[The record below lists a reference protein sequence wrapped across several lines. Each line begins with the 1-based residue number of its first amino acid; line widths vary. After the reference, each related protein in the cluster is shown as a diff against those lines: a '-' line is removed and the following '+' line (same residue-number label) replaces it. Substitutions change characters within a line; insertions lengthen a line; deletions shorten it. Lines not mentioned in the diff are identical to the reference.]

1 MIALV
6 LLLLGFFPPGE
17 PGVPPA
23 AAMGDE
29 AFFRIDY
36 PEAADIYAGALAE
49 TPGNPHLSWR
59 LARVFVCMAED
70 TTGSVQV
77 RLLLAAEAHARSCI
91 RSDASIHQGHT
102 WLAAALGYKALLAGP
117 AEQVALTVE
126 IEQETSRAL
135 AINPRDDAA
144 LSIRGSMFRALG
156 NLSWITRRMAGLLYG
171 GLPEGGYPE
180 GEEALKRA
188 IAAAPNVMRHS
199 YELGVLYLD
208 WGRRAEAK
216 SVLEKAAS
224 LPVRVA
230 IDRPR
235 LAKIRDLL
243 ASLEAETPR

>member
-6 LLLLGFFPPGE
+6 LLVLGLVPPGE

-36 PEAADIYAGALAE
+36 PEAVDIYTGALAE

-59 LARVFVCMAED
+59 LARAFVCMAED

-91 RSDASIHQGHT
+91 RSDASLHQGHT

-126 IEQETSRAL
+126 IEHASSRAL
-135 AINPRDDAA
+135 AIDPRDDAA

-188 IAAAPNVMRHS
+188 IAAAPDVMRHS

-216 SVLEKAAS
+216 SALEKAAS

-235 LAKIRDLL
+235 LVKIRGLL
-243 ASLEAETPR
+243 ASLEPEVPR